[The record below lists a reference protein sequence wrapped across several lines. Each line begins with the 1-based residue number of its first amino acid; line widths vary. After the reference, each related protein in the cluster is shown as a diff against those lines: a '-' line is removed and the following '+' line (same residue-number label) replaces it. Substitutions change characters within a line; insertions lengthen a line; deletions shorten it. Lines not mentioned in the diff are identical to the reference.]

1 MFRVAA
7 AASNMNCWINIR
19 RRTSSFGR
27 LLLLALLSSLLF
39 VTTGG
44 QQDNTCDGLKAEAI
58 KLLTGGCGADSA
70 NCSCETNEDGT
81 FYASCQ
87 DLQRMC
93 STLDSSVCGTQSS
106 IFHYDDFGD
115 SFNYYYFTYDSGVKT
130 LLKTYTYVGVGI
142 CDASITDAAG
152 TKTPCE
158 CSTAQVCS
166 DFSLEP
172 YVTCTDYQSGAIANG
187 CMDDWGVQGGV
198 LLALSIK
205 SGLCVAAPAADTP
218 VTAAPVPAP
227 VAVAPVA
234 AASAPSVTAP
244 KPRDSPVGVSL
255 AASNANA
262 SSKQLLLL
270 WVLVSLVLLPL

>member
-1 MFRVAA
+1 MLVLVFV
-7 AASNMNCWINIR
+7 M
-19 RRTSSFGR
+19 
-27 LLLLALLSSLLF
+27 LLLLMLLEQKHLVSAALPRFALTFLLSR
-39 VTTGG
+39 
-44 QQDNTCDGLKAEAI
+44 I
-58 KLLTGGCGADSA
+58 
-70 NCSCETNEDGT
+70 
-81 FYASCQ
+81 
-87 DLQRMC
+87 
-93 STLDSSVCGTQSS
+93 
-106 IFHYDDFGD
+106 
-115 SFNYYYFTYDSGVKT
+115 
-130 LLKTYTYVGVGI
+130 
-142 CDASITDAAG
+142 
-152 TKTPCE
+152 
-158 CSTAQVCS
+158 
-166 DFSLEP
+166 
-172 YVTCTDYQSGAIANG
+172 TCTDYQSGAIANG